1 MPAVSI
7 PIEPAEFRQLLFYL
21 PSPPLVLA
29 VLVGLLHVLLFAV
42 LFGRPGRSTL
52 YYLPF
57 GLAGSVG
64 GHALATFWRLPLPRV
79 GDCQVVAASLLA
91 WLLIVLASLRRA

>member
-1 MPAVSI
+1 MVVPVPFEAGDLTW
-7 PIEPAEFRQLLFYL
+7 LLQYL
-21 PSPPLVLA
+21 PAPPIVLA

-64 GHALATFWRLPLPRV
+64 GHALATFWRMPLPRV

-91 WLLIVLASLRRA
+91 WLLIVLASLRRP